1 MDDPDNKQ
9 FPAGFLDL
17 KATRAFAGNPGVS
30 TIYCWMAAGTFPR
43 AYKTNSNRRGWKIA
57 ELLEWRDALP
67 KAEYRT
73 KATT

>member
-17 KATRAFAGNPGVS
+17 KTTRQFAGNPGIS
-30 TIYCWMAAGTFPR
+30 TLYKWMSNGTFPKPYTTG
-43 AYKTNSNRRGWKIA
+43 ANRRGWKVSDLTA
-57 ELLEWRDALP
+57 WRDALP

-73 KATT
+73 KVAA